1 MEEVLAQLTQI
12 PVEVNVKPVKTAI
25 KSRKGLPAFIWVIGK
40 KKYTLRDRS
49 LNHSRSNRI
58 IFLALTNFLSL
69 PNCHYIRATLANEL
83 NRRNLIKRYEH
94 LRLVFLFY

>member
-40 KKYTLRDRS
+40 KKYTLRNRS
-49 LNHSRSNRI
+49 LNHSRSDRT
-58 IFLALTNFLSL
+58 IFLALTNFLNL
-69 PNCHYIRATLANEL
+69 PNCC
-83 NRRNLIKRYEH
+83 
-94 LRLVFLFY
+94 